1 MRSNSAKRFNMT
13 ILITF
18 LLWASLGMQQGPPVK
33 SGGEAAANQQR
44 ARALIDQMINTLGG
58 QSYLTL
64 QDSHIEGRTG
74 RFYHGTSE
82 GGSLYQRFWQWPDK
96 ERLEYTKARD
106 IVSLFLGENAYE
118 TTFRGTQV
126 LDTQKDQDLHRY
138 MLRRH
143 YALEIVLRQWLND
156 PGTALFYEG
165 PSLSENHSVE
175 RVTVMTSKGEAV
187 TLLIDSIS
195 HLPVKKTF
203 IIRDPQTKDRD
214 EIDEV
219 YDNWKKI
226 DGINT
231 PYNTLVTYNGELYRQ
246 YYVNTITFNSHLADS
261 LFATPKLDFNPKKK

>member
-1 MRSNSAKRFNMT
+1 MK

-18 LLWASLGMQQGPPVK
+18 LLWASLGAQQSPPVK
-33 SGGEAAANQQR
+33 PGGEAAANQQK
-44 ARALIDQMINTLGG
+44 ARALIDQMISTLGG
-58 QSYLTL
+58 QNYLAL

-82 GGSLYQRFWQWPDK
+82 GGSVYQRFWQWPDK

-118 TTFRGTQV
+118 TTFRGTQI

>member
-1 MRSNSAKRFNMT
+1 MK

-18 LLWASLGMQQGPPVK
+18 LLWAGLALQQSPPAK
-33 SGGEAAANQQR
+33 SGGEAAANQQK
-44 ARALIDQMINTLGG
+44 ARALIDQMVATLGG
-58 QSYLTL
+58 QSYLTV

-82 GGSLYQRFWQWPDK
+82 GGSVYQRFWQWPDK

-106 IVSLFLGENAYE
+106 IISLFVGEDAYE
-118 TTFRGTQV
+118 TTFRGTHA
-126 LDTQKDQDLHRY
+126 LDPKKDQDLYRY
-138 MLRRH
+138 LLRRH
-143 YALEIVLRQWLND
+143 YALEVVLRQWLNE

-175 RVTVMTSKGEAV
+175 RVTVMTSNAEAV
-187 TLLIDSIS
+187 TLLIDSGS

-203 IIRDPQTKDRD
+203 ITRDPQTRDRD

-231 PYNTLVTYNGELYRQ
+231 PYNTLVTFNGELYRQ
-246 YYVNTITFNSHLADS
+246 YYVNSVTYNSHLADS
-261 LFATPKLDFNPKKK
+261 LFSAPKLNFNPNKK

>member
-1 MRSNSAKRFNMT
+1 MK

-18 LLWASLGMQQGPPVK
+18 LLWASLGAQQSPPVK
-33 SGGEAAANQQR
+33 SGGEAAANQQK
-44 ARALIDQMINTLGG
+44 ARALIDQMISTLGG
-58 QSYLTL
+58 QNYLAL

-82 GGSLYQRFWQWPDK
+82 GGSVYQRFWQWPDK